1 MIRCTIE
8 ERWNKKIISMGTEA
22 ERNGERKA
30 GTLTRNDWVVAAKE
44 ILVGKGIRDLGLRR
58 LAAKLNVTTG
68 AFYHQFK
75 NFEELLAAVLQHWE
89 ETNGREFGNILEN
102 KRLSAEER
110 YLSYVRI
117 LFNNELLDPSYDG
130 AIREW
135 ARSSDDVSRALKRVD
150 ALRLRQF
157 FELFLDMGLSV
168 TAAEVR
174 AHLIYFHQIGYY
186 LVEYSETR
194 KERLKR
200 IPYYAEL
207 FCPGLMSIDIG
218 VKELEKLIFGDT
230 D

>member
-1 MIRCTIE
+1 MVALMCGIH
-8 ERWNKKIISMGTEA
+8 WNKKISGMGIGV

-30 GTLTRNDWVVAAKE
+30 GTLTRNDWIEAAKA
-44 ILVGKGIRDLGLRR
+44 ILVSKGIRDLGLRR
-58 LAAKLNVTTG
+58 LATTLNVTTG
-68 AFYHQFK
+68 AFYYQFK
-75 NFEELLAAVLQHWE
+75 NFEELHAAVLQHWE
-89 ETNGREFGNILEN
+89 ETNGCEVGNVLKN
-102 KRLSAEER
+102 KQLSAEER

-135 ARSSDDVSRALKRVD
+135 ARSSEDVSRALKRVD
-150 ALRLRQF
+150 ALRLQQF
-157 FELFLDMGLSV
+157 FELFLDLGLSE

-207 FCPGLMSIDIG
+207 FCPGLIPIDIG
-218 VKELEKLIFGDT
+218 VRELEKIILGDM